1 MSKKAVN
8 YIAGSLLVVVVIVLS
23 IDIHSLDR
31 ERRRPVSE
39 AFDVE
44 EYVGH
49 LWENLMPER
58 LAEAADLSYLLE
70 LLGEDPDEAFDNYS
84 HKLGISNTYYF
95 YVSGSGVV
103 EGIGEETVTVT
114 VNETITTELE
124 TTFVFGNAVRD
135 GSGLVDI
142 DEFLNM
148 MDFNMV
154 SVYLNRKVK
163 SEVIE
168 PFMEELEPGT
178 RIRFTG
184 AAEINRLQDLP
195 DPLRLIPIQI
205 SVSDGE

>member
-8 YIAGSLLVVVVIVLS
+8 YIAGSLLVVLVIVLS
-23 IDIHSLDR
+23 LDIHSLDR

-58 LAEAADLSYLLE
+58 LAEAAELLYLLE
-70 LLGEDPDEAFDNYS
+70 LLREDPDEAFDNYS

-195 DPLRLIPIQI
+195 DPLKLIPIQI

>member
-1 MSKKAVN
+1 MSKKTVN
-8 YIAGSLLVVVVIVLS
+8 YIAGALLVAAVIVLS
-23 IDIHSLDR
+23 LDIHSLDS

-44 EYVGH
+44 EYVEH
-49 LWENLMPER
+49 LWENQLPGR
-58 LAEAADLSYLLE
+58 LAEAPELPYLLE
-70 LLGEDPDEAFDNYS
+70 LLREDPDEAFDNYS
-84 HKLGISNTYYF
+84 HKLGISSTYYF

-103 EGIGEETVTVT
+103 DGISEETVVVT
-114 VNETITTELE
+114 VNETTTIEFE
-124 TTFVFGNAVRD
+124 TTYVFGNAVRD

-142 DEFLNM
+142 NEFLNM

-168 PFMEELEPGT
+168 PFMEDLQPGT
-178 RIRFTG
+178 RVSFTG
-184 AAEINRLQDLP
+184 ATEINRLQDLP

-205 SVSDGE
+205 LVSDGE